1 MQIKLRQLINLV
13 TGLYLIILAVYVILR
28 GLFGDRFWWLSLLN
42 TFAYVLLLPLA
53 VLLPLALVT
62 RARQTTLRLLP
73 VLVAGGVW
81 FAPYYLP
88 KSPPVQTGTTL
99 KVLTS
104 NVWGHNHTLDEVENW
119 VREVDADIVML
130 QEISPAYSQ
139 EHIPGLMDS
148 YPYTASQTGGTRW
161 GNNTTLS
168 RYPMLEVEEID
179 LGLSDELNLV
189 RTVLNVSGQPVAVY
203 NVHLVWPGG
212 SPRLSLPVDNVYL
225 NILLGFNDSVR
236 NRQVENLLRYLEN
249 EPYPY
254 IVAGDFNTSDHTA
267 TYQQMAAQMHDSFIE
282 AGSGQG
288 KSWPV
293 SASRGLPGFI
303 PPLVRIDYIW
313 HSADIQA
320 VQAEIGPNIGSDHL
334 PVLATLELTP
344 H

>member
-1 MQIKLRQLINLV
+1 MQIRLRQLVSAL
-13 TGLYLIILAVYVILR
+13 TGLYLMILLIYVILR

-42 TFAYVLLLPLA
+42 TFAYVLLLPL
-53 VLLPLALVT
+53 VILLPLTVVT
-62 RARQTTLRLLP
+62 RARQTALRLLP
-73 VLVAGGVW
+73 VLVAGGIW
-81 FAPYYLP
+81 LAPYYVP
-88 KSPPVQTGTTL
+88 KSSPAPSGVTL
-99 KVLTS
+99 KVLS
-104 NVWGHNHTLDEVENW
+104 ANVWGNNHNLSAVETW
-119 VREVDADIVML
+119 IRGVDADIVLL

-139 EHIPGLMDS
+139 EHMPDLMDA
-148 YPYTASQTGGTRW
+148 YPYQASQVDDTRW

-168 RYPMLEVEEID
+168 RYPMLEIEEID
-179 LGLSDELNLV
+179 LGMADEMHLV
-189 RTVLNVSGQPVAVY
+189 RTVLDVEGQPVAVY

-212 SPRLSLPVDNVYL
+212 NPRLSLPVNNLYL

-236 NRQVENLLRYLEN
+236 NRQVKNLLRHLQD

-267 TYQQMAAQMHDSFIE
+267 TYQQMAAQMRDSFIE

-293 SASRGLPGFI
+293 SISRGLPGLI

-320 VQAEIGPNIGSDHL
+320 VQAEVGPNIGSDHL
-334 PVLATLELTP
+334 PLFATLEINP
-344 H
+344 R